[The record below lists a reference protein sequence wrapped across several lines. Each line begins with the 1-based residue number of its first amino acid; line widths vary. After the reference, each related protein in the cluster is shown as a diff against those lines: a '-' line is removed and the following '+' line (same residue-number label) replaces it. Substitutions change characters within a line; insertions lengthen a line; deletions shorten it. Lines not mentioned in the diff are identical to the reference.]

1 MAEPT
6 ESGMNFDLAFD
17 EIASAM
23 NLASKK
29 DGVSPATRVVER
41 HGLIE
46 QGDGKPSQ
54 ITIWEKTEGA
64 KSLRF
69 QWRWYD
75 QSQAFSIQP
84 DMNILT
90 LELREGQAVI
100 RKIESR
106 FED

>member
-1 MAEPT
+1 MD
-6 ESGMNFDLAFD
+6 FDLAFD
-17 EIASAM
+17 QIAAAM
-23 NLASKK
+23 NFASRK
-29 DGVSPATRVVER
+29 DGVTPATRVVES

-54 ITIWEKTEGA
+54 NTVWEKTEGE

-100 RKIESR
+100 RKTESR

>member
-1 MAEPT
+1 MD
-6 ESGMNFDLAFD
+6 FDLAFD

-23 NLASKK
+23 NSASRQ
-29 DGVSPATRVVER
+29 DGVSPTIRVLES

-54 ITIWEKTEGA
+54 ITVWEKTEGG

-90 LELREGQAVI
+90 LELREGEKII
-100 RKIESR
+100 RKTEGR